1 MFTVKV
7 IFSRLM
13 NKIRSV
19 FTYSVRNIFFWIF
32 SLLISF
38 FVIFSAFSVFS
49 IRKVLQNSI
58 DNSLRHET
66 EKLLSTIVYENDSI
80 RVVSN
85 VELAEKDFHEITQH
99 PFLLQIYD
107 VKGRDLL
114 HSENISKFS
123 KIEMPVADPLE
134 LPLYDNLVSGNDE
147 LRVYYSTINSADGKK
162 AILQLS
168 TLNNEV
174 FRRLEESI
182 KYHAFLI
189 LITMLVII
197 PVSIYISRRTFRPVE
212 EMVKVAKSISG
223 NNLKGRIENN
233 AEPEDPIGG
242 LRDTLNQLFNR
253 LEFEFSQ
260 ISGFNN
266 NASHQ
271 LMNPLTAMK
280 TEIEFAMRRE
290 RSREEYLEAFKVLD
304 SQTEKMISI
313 VKKLL
318 TLSKVK
324 MEGEKN
330 GSIINLSKIVED
342 SISKGEKRVSID
354 IEHSIYVKGDSDLL
368 AMVVCNLVDNGLK
381 YSPEDEKVNL
391 SLKRSNGSASL
402 IVEDYGIGIPRE
414 ERDMVFT
421 SFYRATNAEKHGING
436 YGLGLSLAMSII
448 NGFDG
453 TILRLP
459 ISGSPYSFD
468 FQPRHPLDNGQ
479 GLLSSQP

>member
-1 MFTVKV
+1 MAKA

-19 FTYSVRNIFFWIF
+19 FTFSVRNIFFWILF
-32 SLLISF
+32 LFISF
-38 FVIFSAFSVFS
+38 FMIFSVFS
-49 IRKVLQNSI
+49 IFSIRKILQNSV

-66 EKLLSTIVYENDSI
+66 EKLLNTLAYENDSI
-80 RVVSN
+80 RIVSN
-85 VELAEKDFHEITQH
+85 VELAERDFHEITQH

-107 VKGRDLL
+107 LNGKNLL
-114 HSENISKFS
+114 LSENIGKFNQVE
-123 KIEMPVADPLE
+123 KPLADPLE
-134 LPLYDNLVSGNDE
+134 LPLYDDVEIGENN
-147 LRVYYSTINSADGKK
+147 LRVYYSTINSRDGKK

-168 TLNNEV
+168 TLNNEL
-174 FRRLEESI
+174 FRRLDESI
-182 KYHAFLI
+182 KYHALLI
-189 LITMLVII
+189 FITILVII
-197 PVSIYISRRTFRPVE
+197 PVSVYISRRTFRPVKE
-212 EMVKVAKSISG
+212 IVNVAKSISA
-223 NNLKGRIENN
+223 NNLNGRIENQ

-290 RSREEYLEAFKVLD
+290 RTKQEYMDAFRVLD
-304 SQTEKMISI
+304 SQTEKMIAI

-318 TLSKVK
+318 TLSKIK

-342 SISKGEKRVSID
+342 SAGKDNKRILSE
-354 IEHSIYVKGDSDLL
+354 IEHSVFVKGDADLI
-368 AMVVCNLVDNGLK
+368 AMVVGNLVENGLK
-381 YSPEDEKVNL
+381 YSDENEKVVL
-391 SLKRSNGSASL
+391 ALKRVNGTASI
-402 IVEDYGIGIPRE
+402 IVEDNGIGIPEE
-414 ERDMVFT
+414 EREKVFT
-421 SFYRATNAEKHGING
+421 SFYRATNAEKYGING
-436 YGLGLSLAMSII
+436 YGLGLSLAKTII

-453 TILRLP
+453 NIALT
-459 ISGSPYSFD
+459 
-468 FQPRHPLDNGQ
+468 DNFPKGTRITVTFPVINVEQ
-479 GLLSSQP
+479 D